1 MQATRPR
8 WAGGLLVAVLLIAG
22 CSGDGLCTVA
32 GSVTVDGQPAQTGS
46 IAFFPVDGK
55 SQTTGATIKAGR
67 YTARVPP
74 GLARVQI
81 RVPKVVGQVK
91 LYNTPDSPY
100 QDKMEETLPERYNNK
115 TELRLE
121 VKPGRNQKDWEL
133 KTR

>member
-1 MQATRPR
+1 LA
-8 WAGGLLVAVLLIAG
+8 AG
-22 CSGDGLCTVA
+22 CSGDGLYPVS

-55 SQTTGATIKAGR
+55 SQTTGAAIKAGQ

-74 GLARVQI
+74 GAARVEI
-81 RVPKVVGQVK
+81 RVPKVVGKVK

-100 QDKMEETLPERYNNK
+100 QDKMEETLPARYNNK
-115 TELRLE
+115 TELTLE
-121 VKPGRNQKDWEL
+121 VKPGWNEKNWEL